1 MTSVADLLSELE
13 AVHARLAAASVDGL
27 SALQVLTVMERL
39 QKVGWSDAAVDHKLV
54 ARLQECGPEELGG
67 DKVTKV
73 LTHRLRIPAEEARQ
87 RVADA
92 AVLSPRH
99 ALTGEVLEPVMP
111 HVAAAVAEG
120 RVGPAHVKSCR
131 EFFKA
136 LPDHVDLSAR
146 VEAEK
151 LAAEHAST
159 LGVPDFRAA
168 LNRMLLWLDPDGS
181 FNDADI
187 QRRRGLTFGKQ
198 GADGLIRVSG
208 HLTPEAWA
216 VWEPVMA
223 KNAAPG
229 MCNPDDENP
238 CVTGRPTEEQ
248 IKADHRTKAQRQH
261 DALLAGGRTILASKK
276 LGKLNGLPVTVVVT
290 TTLKELQSGAGFGI
304 TGGGSLLPM
313 RDLIRM
319 ASHAFHYLSVFDD
332 DGQALYL
339 GRAKRI
345 ATPAQRL
352 VLFSKER
359 GCSAPGCTASFY
371 QCQVHHAAQDWIE
384 GGETNVNELTL
395 ACGTDNRKVG
405 PEPEKWT
412 TRIRDDGRCEWIPPP
427 HLDNGG
433 PRVNDHHHPE
443 NLLNPYQEGNE
454 GRPGSPQPGADDPD
468 GN

>member
-1 MTSVADLLSELE
+1 MTDLLSELE
-13 AVHARLAAASVDGL
+13 ATHAQLVAATVDDL
-27 SALQVLTVMERL
+27 SAEQVLTVMERL
-39 QKVGWSDAAVDHKLV
+39 QKMSWASATVDHKLITQ
-54 ARLQECGPEELGG
+54 LEELGPEALGG

-73 LTHRLRIPAEEARQ
+73 LTHRLRISAEEARQ

-92 AVLSPRH
+92 EALGPRR
-99 ALTGEVLEPVMP
+99 AMTGEVLDPVMP
-111 HVAAAVAEG
+111 NVAAQVAEG
-120 RVGPAHVKSCR
+120 RVGPAHVKSIR

-146 VEAEK
+146 VAAES
-151 LAAEHAST
+151 LAAGHAST

-187 QRRRGLTFGKQ
+187 QRRRGITFGKQ

-229 MCNPDDENP
+229 MCNPDDEAP
-238 CVTGRPTEEQ
+238 CVTGRPSEAQ

-261 DALLAGGRTILASKK
+261 DALLAGGRMILASKK
-276 LGKLNGLPVTVVVT
+276 LGKLNGLPVTVIVT

-443 NLLNPYQEGNE
+443 NLLNPHQEGNE

>member
-1 MTSVADLLSELE
+1 MAALLSELE
-13 AVHARLAAASVDGL
+13 GVHARLAAASVDDL

-39 QKVGWSDAAVDHKLV
+39 QKVSWAHAAVDHKLV

-92 AVLSPRH
+92 EVLGPRR
-99 ALTGEVLEPVMP
+99 AMTGEALEPIMP
-111 HVAAAVAEG
+111 NVAAQVAEG
-120 RVGPAHVKSCR
+120 RVGPAHVERIRK
-131 EFFKA
+131 FFKA

-146 VEAEK
+146 VAAEK
-151 LAAEHAST
+151 LAADHASE
-159 LGVPDFRAA
+159 LGVPDLRAA
-168 LNRMLLWLDPDGS
+168 LDRMLLWLDPDGS

-198 GADGLIRVSG
+198 GPDGLTEVRG
-208 HLTPEAWA
+208 HLTPEAA
-216 VWEPVMA
+216 ALLEAGCA
-223 KNAAPG
+223 KLGAPG
-229 MCNPDDENP
+229 MCNPDDETP
-238 CVTGRPTEEQ
+238 CVSGRPSEEQ

-261 DALLAGGRTILASKK
+261 DALVAAGRMLLASKK
-276 LGKLNGLPVTVVVT
+276 LGKLNGLPVTVVVS

-345 ATPAQRL
+345 ATPAQRI
-352 VLFSKER
+352 VLHAR
-359 GCSAPGCTASFY
+359 DRGCTASAY
-371 QCQVHHAAQDWIE
+371 QSQVHHAVLDWGD
-384 GGETNVNELTL
+384 GGETNINELAL
-395 ACGTDNRKVG
+395 ACGPDNRKVG
-405 PEPEKWT
+405 PTGWK
-412 TRIRDDGRCEWIPPP
+412 TRMRNGRCEWIPPP

-433 PRVNDHHHPE
+433 PRVNDYHHPE
-443 NLLNPYQEGNE
+443 NLLAPRDTEDNQGGPD
-454 GRPGSPQPGADDPD
+454 PPDPD
-468 GN
+468 QQKDDG

>member
-1 MTSVADLLSELE
+1 MTDLLSELE
-13 AVHARLAAASVDGL
+13 ATHAQLVAATVDDL
-27 SALQVLTVMERL
+27 SAEQVLTVMERL
-39 QKVGWSDAAVDHKLV
+39 QKMSWASATVDHKLITQ
-54 ARLQECGPEELGG
+54 LEELGPEALGG

-73 LTHRLRIPAEEARQ
+73 LTHRLRISAEEARQ
-87 RVADA
+87 RGADA
-92 AVLSPRH
+92 EALGPRR
-99 ALTGEVLEPVMP
+99 AMTGEVLDPVMP
-111 HVAAAVAEG
+111 NVAAQVAEG
-120 RVGPAHVKSCR
+120 RVGPAHVKSIR
-131 EFFKA
+131 EFFTA

-146 VEAEK
+146 VAAEE
-151 LAAEHAST
+151 LAAGHAST

-187 QRRRGLTFGKQ
+187 QRRRGITFGKQ

-229 MCNPDDENP
+229 MCNPDDEAP
-238 CVTGRPTEEQ
+238 CVTGRPSEAQ

-261 DALLAGGRTILASKK
+261 DALLAGGRMILASKK
-276 LGKLNGLPVTVVVT
+276 LGKLNGLPVTVIVT

-405 PEPEKWT
+405 PDGWA

-443 NLLNPYQEGNE
+443 NLLNPYKEDNE
-454 GRPGSPQPGADDPD
+454 ARPGPPQSGADGPDPD
-468 GN
+468 GE